1 VLVVEDEGVVRL
13 LVVEVLKELGYYAL
27 EAENAASAIKI
38 LQSRQR
44 IDLLITDLG
53 LPDMSGDNVARLGIA
68 ARKNLKVLFMTG
80 YADKAASPSF
90 LEKGMEIITKP
101 FDMDVLA
108 ARIRDI
114 IESR

>member
-27 EAENAASAIKI
+27 EAENAASAVKI
-38 LQSRQR
+38 LQSTQR

-53 LPDMSGDNVARLGIA
+53 LPDMSGDEVARVGMEL
-68 ARKNLKVLFMTG
+68 RKNLKVLYMTG
-80 YADKAASPSF
+80 YADKAANPSF
-90 LEKGMEIITKP
+90 LKMGMEIITKP
-101 FDMDVLA
+101 FDMEVMA

-114 IESR
+114 IER